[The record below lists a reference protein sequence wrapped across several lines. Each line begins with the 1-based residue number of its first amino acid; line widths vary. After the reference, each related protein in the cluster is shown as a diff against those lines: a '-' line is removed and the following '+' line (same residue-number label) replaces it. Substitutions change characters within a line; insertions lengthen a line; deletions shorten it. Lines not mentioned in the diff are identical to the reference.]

1 MKNVTAIY
9 FSPTGG
15 TKSYVRAV
23 ARGIADDFREIDLT
37 NREIRAKEHL
47 FSPDEL
53 AVIGVPVY
61 YGRVP
66 QLPDELLRGLT
77 ASHTPAVFVVV
88 YGNREFDD
96 ALLELSD
103 LCEKQGFYGA
113 AACAFVAQHTFSP
126 KIAAERPN
134 EEDLT
139 IAEAFGREIREFME
153 AKDAKPLSL
162 PGDRPYRSFTVAPF
176 TPKGDKS
183 CTGCG
188 TCVRICPSGAIPAEA
203 PRETDAK
210 KCIRCLA
217 CVHACPA
224 GARRVGGPVYSMVKH
239 KLEKELTKTEKEARL
254 FLP

>member
-37 NREIRAKEHL
+37 NRETRAKEHL
-47 FSPDEL
+47 FSPDEI

-61 YGRVP
+61 YGRIP

-113 AACAFVAQHTFSP
+113 AACAFVAQHTFSRKSRQDDRMKRTSRSRKHLAGRYGNLWKQRMQSRFLCP
-126 KIAAERPN
+126 ETGRTGRLLWRRSRRRETKAAPAAE
-134 EEDLT
+134 
-139 IAEAFGREIREFME
+139 
-153 AKDAKPLSL
+153 
-162 PGDRPYRSFTVAPF
+162 
-176 TPKGDKS
+176 
-183 CTGCG
+183 
-188 TCVRICPSGAIPAEA
+188 
-203 PRETDAK
+203 
-210 KCIRCLA
+210 
-217 CVHACPA
+217 HACGYARQGRSRRRLRGRRMRRNVSAVLCAYAPA
-224 GARRVGGPVYSMVKH
+224 LRERAG
-239 KLEKELTKTEKEARL
+239 
-254 FLP
+254 